1 MSILDFSYLGVELE
15 TLGVV
20 IRPLGVNFR
29 PLKVNFR
36 PLGVYFNF
44 KKSILG
50 LYDPIFWAHFFFIG
64 LEPIF
69 YTYPRFYFL
78 KGGKMVENLI

>member
-29 PLKVNFR
+29 PLRVNCR

-50 LYDPIFWAHFFFIG
+50 LYDPIFWAHFFLMSG
-64 LEPIF
+64 AH
-69 YTYPRFYFL
+69 FL
-78 KGGKMVENLI
+78 